1 MQFPRAS
8 ALADVHFA
16 VETGSTFELVD
27 HTAPDWTCWTTLNQT
42 AGRARVDR
50 RWETP
55 PGQALATCLVVRPSS
70 GHSWMPLVTG
80 LALARTIDELVE
92 ATPAIKWPNDV
103 MIDGRK
109 ISGILCEL
117 RGDVIVVGFGVNL
130 VQRAEVLLETATSLR
145 QEGGTGE
152 AESLADAVLA
162 GVVQRLRLLVPR
174 LGTEALLQEVSEACS
189 TLGQRVRAEMPDGT
203 RIVGAAARL
212 DADGG
217 LVIATDA
224 GERSVT
230 AGDIVHLRPERTGP
244 GK

>member
-1 MQFPRAS
+1 
-8 ALADVHFA
+8 
-16 VETGSTFELVD
+16 
-27 HTAPDWTCWTTLNQT
+27 
-42 AGRARVDR
+42 
-50 RWETP
+50 
-55 PGQALATCLVVRPSS
+55 
-70 GHSWMPLVTG
+70 MPLVTG